1 MGQKISLSI
10 SNKEKIKQTSL
21 SQFYNL
27 CFRAQAQNSVHVP
40 QDDIPLTE
48 PKTVKQYGTRLPDWW
63 LDRHHLEGNVLSLL
77 LFWIQIQVTP

>member
-1 MGQKISLSI
+1 MSFVTSINPTRTVGWACNKGTKISLSI

-40 QDDIPLTE
+40 QDDISLTE
-48 PKTVKQYGTRLPDWW
+48 PKTNNMELGCLIGGLIDIT
-63 LDRHHLEGNVLSLL
+63 
-77 LFWIQIQVTP
+77 